1 MSSLDYIGQILH
13 SAKLFTDQLHVIEQN
28 KDSKGKLFEMKFKIT
43 AVNTKNPSEK
53 FEYELE
59 GESVDS
65 FKYFDEAEGKFF
77 HPKEVLNNKMRE
89 INNNL
94 MLNDSPIFTIKKAGE
109 KANIKA
115 MTFDIEIESI

>member
-1 MSSLDYIGQILH
+1 
-13 SAKLFTDQLHVIEQN
+13 
-28 KDSKGKLFEMKFKIT
+28 MKFKIT

-65 FKYFDEAEGKFF
+65 FKYFDEAEGK
-77 HPKEVLNNKMRE
+77 VLNNKMRE

>member
-1 MSSLDYIGQILH
+1 
-13 SAKLFTDQLHVIEQN
+13 
-28 KDSKGKLFEMKFKIT
+28 MKVKVT

-65 FKYFDEAEGKFF
+65 FRYFDEAEGKLF
-77 HPKEVLNNKMRE
+77 HPKEVLDNKMRE

-94 MLNDSPIFTIKKAGE
+94 MLNDSPIFTIKVGE
-109 KANIKA
+109 KATVKA
-115 MTFDIEIESI
+115 MTFDIEIEAIE

>member
-1 MSSLDYIGQILH
+1 
-13 SAKLFTDQLHVIEQN
+13 
-28 KDSKGKLFEMKFKIT
+28 MKFKIT

-109 KANIKA
+109 KQIKVVEKI
-115 MTFDIEIESI
+115 IEISTPEIEEYRRPHINLESLEG

>member
-1 MSSLDYIGQILH
+1 
-13 SAKLFTDQLHVIEQN
+13 
-28 KDSKGKLFEMKFKIT
+28 MKFKIT

-109 KANIKA
+109 KAIMIIEVDSRDCHKA
-115 MTFDIEIESI
+115 VEQIQHIPHLHNVNFFD

>member
-1 MSSLDYIGQILH
+1 
-13 SAKLFTDQLHVIEQN
+13 
-28 KDSKGKLFEMKFKIT
+28 MKFKIT

-77 HPKEVLNNKMRE
+77 HPKEVLNN
-89 INNNL
+89 NL

>member
-1 MSSLDYIGQILH
+1 
-13 SAKLFTDQLHVIEQN
+13 
-28 KDSKGKLFEMKFKIT
+28 MKFKIT

-89 INNNL
+89 MPIITPCCHVNVLNP
-94 MLNDSPIFTIKKAGE
+94 MLFHKFTIVLVKG
-109 KANIKA
+109 
-115 MTFDIEIESI
+115 MQTLP

>member
-1 MSSLDYIGQILH
+1 
-13 SAKLFTDQLHVIEQN
+13 
-28 KDSKGKLFEMKFKIT
+28 MKFKIT

-77 HPKEVLNNKMRE
+77 HPKEVLKALDFDTDTPKEVLNNKMRE

>member
-1 MSSLDYIGQILH
+1 M
-13 SAKLFTDQLHVIEQN
+13 TE
-28 KDSKGKLFEMKFKIT
+28 
-43 AVNTKNPSEK
+43 
-53 FEYELE
+53 
-59 GESVDS
+59 
-65 FKYFDEAEGKFF
+65 
-77 HPKEVLNNKMRE
+77 NNKMRE

>member
-1 MSSLDYIGQILH
+1 MTTPI
-13 SAKLFTDQLHVIEQN
+13 SAAWAAAIRRPATGRSTV
-28 KDSKGKLFEMKFKIT
+28 KIT

>member
-1 MSSLDYIGQILH
+1 
-13 SAKLFTDQLHVIEQN
+13 
-28 KDSKGKLFEMKFKIT
+28 MKFKIT

-77 HPKEVLNNKMRE
+77 HPKEVLNNKGGFIIAPWCGDTE
-89 INNNL
+89 CEL
-94 MLNDSPIFTIKKAGE
+94 KIKEETTATSRCIKGDATKGQVCICCGKEAKQEVSFAKAY
-109 KANIKA
+109 
-115 MTFDIEIESI
+115 

>member
-1 MSSLDYIGQILH
+1 
-13 SAKLFTDQLHVIEQN
+13 
-28 KDSKGKLFEMKFKIT
+28 MKFKIT

-77 HPKEVLNNKMRE
+77 HPKEEQNERN
-89 INNNL
+89 
-94 MLNDSPIFTIKKAGE
+94 
-109 KANIKA
+109 
-115 MTFDIEIESI
+115 

>member
-1 MSSLDYIGQILH
+1 MGSLHTFLL
-13 SAKLFTDQLHVIEQN
+13 AKKEI
-28 KDSKGKLFEMKFKIT
+28 KMK
-43 AVNTKNPSEK
+43 E
-53 FEYELE
+53 
-59 GESVDS
+59 
-65 FKYFDEAEGKFF
+65 
-77 HPKEVLNNKMRE
+77 NNKMRE

>member
-1 MSSLDYIGQILH
+1 MTVSNTLTKLKVNSS
-13 SAKLFTDQLHVIEQN
+13 
-28 KDSKGKLFEMKFKIT
+28 
-43 AVNTKNPSEK
+43 
-53 FEYELE
+53 
-59 GESVDS
+59 
-65 FKYFDEAEGKFF
+65 

>member
-1 MSSLDYIGQILH
+1 
-13 SAKLFTDQLHVIEQN
+13 
-28 KDSKGKLFEMKFKIT
+28 MKFKIT

-94 MLNDSPIFTIKKAGE
+94 MLNDSPIFTIKKVGE

-115 MTFDIEIESI
+115 MTFDIEIESME

>member
-1 MSSLDYIGQILH
+1 
-13 SAKLFTDQLHVIEQN
+13 
-28 KDSKGKLFEMKFKIT
+28 MKFKIT

-77 HPKEVLNNKMRE
+77 PPKEVLNNKMRE

>member
-1 MSSLDYIGQILH
+1 
-13 SAKLFTDQLHVIEQN
+13 
-28 KDSKGKLFEMKFKIT
+28 MKFKIT

-65 FKYFDEAEGKFF
+65 FKYKIIGINKFSTSG

-115 MTFDIEIESI
+115 MTFDIEIESIE

>member
-1 MSSLDYIGQILH
+1 
-13 SAKLFTDQLHVIEQN
+13 
-28 KDSKGKLFEMKFKIT
+28 MKFKIT

-77 HPKEVLNNKMRE
+77 HPKEV

>member
-1 MSSLDYIGQILH
+1 
-13 SAKLFTDQLHVIEQN
+13 
-28 KDSKGKLFEMKFKIT
+28 MKFKIT

-77 HPKEVLNNKMRE
+77 HPKKILKKKIKKIKNKL
-89 INNNL
+89 I
-94 MLNDSPIFTIKKAGE
+94 LNDSPIFTIKKAGE

>member
-1 MSSLDYIGQILH
+1 
-13 SAKLFTDQLHVIEQN
+13 
-28 KDSKGKLFEMKFKIT
+28 MKFKIT

-53 FEYELE
+53 FE
-59 GESVDS
+59 SVDS

-77 HPKEVLNNKMRE
+77 HTKEVLNNKMRE

>member
-1 MSSLDYIGQILH
+1 
-13 SAKLFTDQLHVIEQN
+13 
-28 KDSKGKLFEMKFKIT
+28 MKFKIT

-94 MLNDSPIFTIKKAGE
+94 MLNDSPIFTIKKLMNHKDINQTLRYAKLSPETGINE
-109 KANIKA
+109 VLKV
-115 MTFDIEIESI
+115 FDK